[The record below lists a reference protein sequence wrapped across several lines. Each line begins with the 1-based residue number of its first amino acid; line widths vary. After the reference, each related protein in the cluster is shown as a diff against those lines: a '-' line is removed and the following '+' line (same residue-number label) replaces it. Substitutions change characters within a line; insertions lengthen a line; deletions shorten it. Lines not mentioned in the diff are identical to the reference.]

1 MTTTDPTAIASAL
14 LEARRLRR
22 PAVRTW
28 SLDGLAPAY
37 EVQDRT
43 LAVLGPA
50 TAWKVGAKGPGDEPA
65 CAPLPPA
72 GVLRTGAVL
81 AGADWVLRGIEAEL
95 ALRLGRD
102 LDAADETDP
111 VRLSGAIDAALPAL
125 EVVETRLADWRAS
138 SPLDQLADLLSHGA
152 LVVGEPVPWRPD
164 APLDVR
170 TLRVT
175 LAFDGQPVADARG
188 GHPVG
193 QVMPLLGWLARHAR
207 ERGRPLRAGDI
218 VTTGSCTGLLFAW
231 EGAHV
236 QATLEGVGAV
246 DLTF

>member
-1 MTTTDPTAIASAL
+1 MTTTDPSTIASVL
-14 LEARRLRR
+14 LDARRLRK
-22 PAVRTW
+22 PALRGW
-28 SLDGLAPAY
+28 SLHGPAPAY

-43 LAVLGPA
+43 LAALGPA
-50 TAWKVGAKGPGDEPA
+50 TAWKVGATGPGEEPA
-65 CAPLPPA
+65 CAPLPA
-72 GVLRTGAVL
+72 TGVLRTGAAL
-81 AGADWVLRGIEAEL
+81 AGPDWVLRGIEAEL

-102 LDAADETDP
+102 LGAADENDP
-111 VRLSGAIDAALPAL
+111 ARLSAAIDAALPAL

-138 SPLDQLADLLSHGA
+138 TPLDQLADLLSHGA
-152 LVVGEPVPWRPD
+152 LVVGDPVPWRPA
-164 APLDVR
+164 APIDLR

-175 LAFDGQPVADARG
+175 LGFDGQPVADARG

-193 QVMPLLGWLARHAR
+193 DVMPLLGWLARHAR

-236 QATLEGVGAV
+236 QAALEGVGPV
-246 DLTF
+246 DLRF